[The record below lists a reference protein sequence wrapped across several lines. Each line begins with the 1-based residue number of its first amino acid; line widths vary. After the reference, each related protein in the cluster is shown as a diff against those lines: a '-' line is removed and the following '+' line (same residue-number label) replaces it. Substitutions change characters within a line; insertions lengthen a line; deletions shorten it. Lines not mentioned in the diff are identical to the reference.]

1 MRLPVPLRHRRPV
14 VHKVFVVA
22 FREYLAAVKT
32 KAFIISL
39 LLMPVIWGG
48 SIVIQ
53 LILRDKVD
61 VNDKRVA
68 VVDYSGKLFEP
79 LAAASAVRNESD
91 ILDPATGKKIKPKFV
106 FEKIEPAGDD
116 ATEVGL
122 ELSDRIRKNAPG
134 DIMAFLVIDRD
145 VLERVVDPLSPPIN
159 YYSNS
164 PTYDDIQNWVAK
176 PLNDKIREL
185 RMQAANLDPQIVNKI
200 IASARVSNLGLVSVD
215 EAGNIKQAQET
226 NELANIFMPLGLMM
240 LMLMVIMLGSTPLM
254 QSVLEE
260 KTLRIAEVLLGS
272 VRPFQLMMG
281 KLLGMVGVSL
291 TVATVYL
298 VGAYVAVKQAGFAE
312 FFPSHVV
319 WWFILYLALA
329 VLMFGSIFI
338 AVGASVS
345 DMKESQNLITPVML
359 VAVAPMFVWINVVKE
374 PNSALSTALS
384 FFPTA
389 TPMLMIVRQAVPPG
403 IPSWQPV
410 LGAILVLLTTTAFVF
425 AAGRI
430 FRVGLLVQGKGA
442 KVSDMFRWL
451 LRG

>member
-1 MRLPVPLRHRRPV
+1 M
-14 VHKVFVVA
+14 HKIFVVA
-22 FREYLAAVKT
+22 VREYLAAVKT

-39 LLMPVIWGG
+39 MLMPLLWGG
-48 SIVIQ
+48 SILIQ
-53 LILRDKVD
+53 LILKDKVD
-61 VNDKRVA
+61 ISEKRVA
-68 VVDYSGKLFEP
+68 VVDYSGQLFDAIEKASTERNTRVVPENRREP
-79 LAAASAVRNESD
+79 D
-91 ILDPATGKKIKPKFV
+91 GILEPGTGRQVKPKFV
-106 FEKIEPAGDD
+106 FEKVEPSSDD
-116 ATEVGL
+116 PNKVGL
-122 ELSDRIRKNAPG
+122 ELSDRIRQKKPG
-134 DIMAFLVIDRD
+134 DIMAFLIIHRD
-145 VLERVVDPLSPPIN
+145 VVERISTLANPSPPSVN

-164 PTYDDIQNWVAK
+164 PTYDDIQNWVSDPINK
-176 PLNDKIREL
+176 RLREL
-185 RMQAANLDPQIVNKI
+185 RMAAANLDPKVVNNVMAT
-200 IASARVSNLGLVSVD
+200 ASVSNLGLVSVD
-215 EAGNIKQAQET
+215 AAGNIKQAQET

-260 KTLRIAEVLLGS
+260 KQLRIAEVLLGS
-272 VRPFQLMMG
+272 VQPFQLMMG

-298 VGAYVAVKQAGFAE
+298 VGAYVAVKQAGFIE

-319 WWFILYLALA
+319 WWFVVYLALA

-374 PNSALSTALS
+374 PNSAMSTALS

-403 IPSWQPV
+403 IPTWQPIVGV
-410 LGAILVLLTTTAFVF
+410 LIVLLTSTAFVF

-430 FRVGLLVQGKGA
+430 FRVGILIQGKGA
-442 KVSDMFRWL
+442 KISDMMRWL
-451 LRG
+451 FRG

>member
-1 MRLPVPLRHRRPV
+1 MN
-14 VHKVFVVA
+14 KVMVVA

-32 KAFIISL
+32 KAFLVSL
-39 LLMPVIWGG
+39 LLMPVLWGG
-48 SIVIQ
+48 SIVLQ
-53 LILRDKVD
+53 LVLRDKVD
-61 VNDKRVA
+61 ISDKRVA
-68 VVDYSGKLFEP
+68 VVDFSGKLFE
-79 LAAASAVRNESD
+79 AIETATTERNALPTTQD
-91 ILDPATGKKIKPKFV
+91 GIIDPATGKQVKPKFV
-106 FEKIEPAGDD
+106 FEKVLPSSDDPAR
-116 ATEVGL
+116 VGL
-122 ELSDRIRKNAPG
+122 ELSDRIRKNAKG
-134 DIMAFLVIDRD
+134 DIMAFVIIDRD
-145 VLERVVDPLSPPIN
+145 VVERIPAPASPSPPPVN

-164 PTYDDIQNWVAK
+164 PTYDDIQNWISRPINK
-176 PLNDKIREL
+176 RIRDL
-185 RMQAANLDPQIVNKI
+185 RLEAANLDRRMVDNIV
-200 IASARVSNLGLVSVD
+200 ATARVSNLGLVSVD
-215 EAGNIKQAQET
+215 EGGNIKQAQET

-260 KTLRIAEVLLGS
+260 KQLRIAEVLLGS
-272 VRPFQLMMG
+272 ARPFQIMMG

-312 FFPSHVV
+312 FFPAHVV
-319 WWFILYLALA
+319 WWFVLYLALA

-374 PNSALSTALS
+374 PNSVMSTALS

-403 IPSWQPV
+403 IPAWQPI
-410 LGAILVLLTTTAFVF
+410 LGAVLVLITTIGFVF

-430 FRVGLLVQGKGA
+430 FRVGILMQGKGA
-442 KVSDMFRWL
+442 KFSEMFRWV

>member
-1 MRLPVPLRHRRPV
+1 M
-14 VHKVFVVA
+14 HKILVVA
-22 FREYLAAVKT
+22 VREYLAAVKT
-32 KAFIISL
+32 KAFVISL
-39 LLMPVIWGG
+39 LLMPLIWGG
-48 SIVIQ
+48 SILIQ
-53 LILRDKVD
+53 IVLKDKVD
-61 VNDKRVA
+61 VSEKRVA
-68 VVDYSGKLFEP
+68 VVDYSGRLFDAIEQETAKRNTTDIFDP
-79 LAAASAVRNESD
+79 VSGKQVR
-91 ILDPATGKKIKPKFV
+91 PKFA
-106 FEKIEPAGDD
+106 FEKIDPAGKDPD
-116 ATEVGL
+116 KVGL
-122 ELSDRIRKNAPG
+122 ELSDRIRQKTPG
-134 DIMAFLVIDRD
+134 DIMAFLIIDRD
-145 VLERVVDPLSPPIN
+145 VVEAVPESADARTAAPLIN
-159 YYSNS
+159 YFSNS
-164 PTYDDIQNWVAK
+164 PTYDDIQNWVAN
-176 PLNDKIREL
+176 PLNKRIREL
-185 RMQAANLDPQIVNKI
+185 RLQAANLDPDVVGKV
-200 IASARVSNLGLVSVD
+200 IATARVSNLGLVSVD
-215 EAGNIKQAQET
+215 AAGNIQQAQET

-260 KTLRIAEVLLGS
+260 KQLRIAEVLLGS
-272 VRPFQLMMG
+272 IRPFQLMMG
-281 KLLGMVGVSL
+281 KLIGMVGVSL

-298 VGAYVAVKQAGFAE
+298 VGAYVAVRQAGFAE

-319 WWFILYLALA
+319 WWFVLYLALA

-359 VAVAPMFVWINVVKE
+359 VAVAPLFVWMNVVKE

-410 LGAILVLLTTTAFVF
+410 VGAILVLLTTTAFVF

-430 FRVGLLVQGKGA
+430 FRVGILIQGKGA
-442 KVSDMFRWL
+442 KFSDLFRWL